1 MRDCSY
7 EDEPQWIKAPLH
19 YKIFRLPIAACC
31 SCSCR
36 AEAILLDPLLFNA

>member
-19 YKIFRLPIAACC
+19 YKIFWLSGGCQSDAGV
-31 SCSCR
+31 R
-36 AEAILLDPLLFNA
+36 AI